1 MTNEEIRRHID
12 LMRAIDKPT
21 VHLPIATVERLM
33 ATGHKVKV
41 GKVEPKALAKGK
53 VKVKPAHMSVPK
65 KIAATKKAD
74 RTETKL
80 RANAAKRKGAA

>member
-1 MTNEEIRRHID
+1 MTDLEITSRIA
-12 LMRAIDKPT
+12 LMRSIDKPT
-21 VHLPIATVERLM
+21 IDLPLATVERLM
-33 ATGHKVKV
+33 ATKTI
-41 GKVEPKALAKGK
+41 GKVDTAALAKGK
-53 VKVKPAHMSVPK
+53 VKPKAPHMSVPK